1 MQYLMLVYT
10 DEKRWAEIP
19 DPEKERL
26 WADCHAYGQE
36 ITQSGHLLAGAPL
49 QPAATA
55 TTLRSYGGK
64 LAITDGPF
72 AETKEILA
80 GYHLVECKDLDEAIA
95 IGSRFPGLRVG
106 SALEI
111 RPVLVR

>member
-1 MQYLMLVYT
+1 MQYLLLVYT

-19 DPEKERL
+19 EPEKEKL
-26 WADCHAYGQE
+26 WAECHAYGQE
-36 ITQSGHLLAGAPL
+36 ITKSGHLLAGAPL
-49 QPAATA
+49 ESVATA
-55 TTLRSYGGK
+55 TTLRLNDDK

-106 SALEI
+106 SSLEV

>member
-10 DEKRWAEIP
+10 DEKLWAEIP
-19 DPEKERL
+19 EPEKDRL
-26 WADCHAYGQE
+26 WEDCRTYGEE
-36 ITQSGHLLAGAPL
+36 ITKSGHLLAGAPL
-49 QPAATA
+49 QPVSTA
-55 TTLRSYGGK
+55 TTLRLHGGK

-80 GYHLVECKDLDEAIA
+80 GYHLVECKNLDEAMR
-95 IGSRFPGLRVG
+95 IGAQFPGLRFG
-106 SALEI
+106 LALEI